1 MMHFGTALLCVGL
14 VGPTASLRA
23 PMAAPAPRSPLRAAR
38 TPVAP
43 RMVLG
48 LPLGAPPG
56 LGTLFG
62 GSAGPEVLYDGRTPV
77 DFEMETLHLTKRRCS
92 GGVLL
97 RDTSPEEIW
106 AVLTNYE
113 RLPEVVPNILS
124 NVVTRDGASGRVTIQ
139 QDSLLSTR
147 LNLITSMV
155 LEAVEDRDRWEM
167 TLRRVSG
174 HGFLEFEGKY
184 TLTPRAGGA
193 TYLSYSVELVPC
205 PIFPLPLVERK
216 IRKEVPK
223 MLCAVGAAAVSR

>member
-97 RDTSPEEIW
+97 LK
-106 AVLTNYE
+106 V
-113 RLPEVVPNILS
+113 RLLRPTLLRLCLGVSHRLMQRPV
-124 NVVTRDGASGRVTIQ
+124 GGR
-139 QDSLLSTR
+139 S
-147 LNLITSMV
+147 
-155 LEAVEDRDRWEM
+155 
-167 TLRRVSG
+167 
-174 HGFLEFEGKY
+174 
-184 TLTPRAGGA
+184 
-193 TYLSYSVELVPC
+193 SVGI
-205 PIFPLPLVERK
+205 IFC
-216 IRKEVPK
+216 IRTHARIVC
-223 MLCAVGAAAVSR
+223 LCGI